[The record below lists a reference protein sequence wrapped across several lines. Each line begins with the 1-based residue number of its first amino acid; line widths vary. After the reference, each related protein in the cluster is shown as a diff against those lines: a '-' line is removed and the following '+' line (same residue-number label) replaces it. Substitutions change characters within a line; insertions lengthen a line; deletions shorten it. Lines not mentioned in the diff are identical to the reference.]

1 MPNVDLTEM
10 DLAVI
15 ECLHRLYSNAQTG
28 AQPPALISCLQQKFP
43 ENEEVAMREGE
54 SITRL
59 RGRQL
64 VAVDGEGLLTLT
76 SLGIQM
82 AEGLELEIHGERGE

>member
-15 ECLHRLYSNAQTG
+15 ECLHEMSLSGDTG
-28 AQPPALISCLQQKFP
+28 IQPTTLVPWLQQKFP
-43 ENEEVAMREGE
+43 DNDQVAMREGE

-59 RGRQL
+59 RGHQL
-64 VAVDGEGLLTLT
+64 LEVHAEGWITLT
-76 SLGIQM
+76 SSGVEK
-82 AEGLELEIHGERGE
+82 AENLRLAHGES